1 MLCLLRSSFHLT
13 TLFSCQDVYKKKTLA
28 TAISLG
34 VSICHQKCWQGHGRG
49 RVVDPVKYF
58 RSYSLITMQKS
69 VTVSDTT
76 CVQNT
81 RPSTT
86 HATIPIW
93 SLRVKPYG
101 RRYGGPR
108 IWRKLGPRPQ
118 DGGVLT
124 PQNEPLHYTCYLA
137 KSGRSQMVGPQLP
150 QYSGKIV
157 PSHHVVTMD
166 LSCTVSER
174 NGDTGPRKK
183 FDDIFCR
190 LDTIHQRDRQTD
202 RHRLTAKT
210 PLTHNVAP

>member
-1 MLCLLRSSFHLT
+1 MTTIRATTTTATTTPAIRGTRFNPDGDDPTNNDNNYNAVKLAGENGSIGYGSSNYLRQTGHNYRLCYVFWEAVFIWPP
-13 TLFSCQDVYKKKTLA
+13 FSVVKTYTKKTLA

-34 VSICHQKCWQGHGRG
+34 VSICHQKFWQGHGRG

-93 SLRVKPYG
+93 WLRVKPYG

-108 IWRKLGPRPQ
+108 IWRKLGPRP
-118 DGGVLT
+118 
-124 PQNEPLHYTCYLA
+124 
-137 KSGRSQMVGPQLP
+137 
-150 QYSGKIV
+150 
-157 PSHHVVTMD
+157 
-166 LSCTVSER
+166 
-174 NGDTGPRKK
+174 
-183 FDDIFCR
+183 
-190 LDTIHQRDRQTD
+190 
-202 RHRLTAKT
+202 
-210 PLTHNVAP
+210 